1 MNTVT
6 ARTTAGD
13 RTRLTGWGR
22 THVALC
28 RVVRPDDPAAVTLEL
43 AGAQGPLIPRG
54 SGSAYGDA
62 ATRARGTVVDVSALR
77 RLVALDGDRGV
88 AVVEAGM
95 TLGELLHTVAP
106 RGWVPPVLP
115 GTPHVSVGGAVAADI
130 HGKNHVGAG
139 SIGRHVRWLVVADAS
154 GEPHRLTPGHDPG
167 AFWAT
172 VGGMGLTGV
181 ITTVALQLLPAG
193 PGPATLR
200 RHRAGDLDEVL
211 GRLASVAERQCT
223 DPLLHSVAWLDG
235 SARGSARGRG
245 LVQTTRLPEPWRRRV
260 DPAPAD
266 PGPSG
271 PPRTAPRRRAAP
283 SLPGPG
289 VVTRGSI
296 AAMNRARWLAPVA
309 DGPRTAS
316 IASALQ
322 PLRRADDWPSL
333 FGCHGLV
340 QYQFVVPTAS
350 VDAIGAALALVAGHR
365 VPPALAV
372 LKRLGPADPAPLTF
386 ALDGWTLA
394 LDLPARWPGLE
405 PALTELDEL
414 VVEAGGRVYLAKDS
428 RLRAS
433 TVARMYPRLAEWQG
447 TRDLM
452 DPRRVLGSDLSR
464 RVHLTGP
471 RGTP

>member
-1 MNTVT
+1 MSTVT
-6 ARTTAGD
+6 ARTTRED

-22 THVALC
+22 THLALC

-43 AGAQGPLIPRG
+43 AGAEGPLIPRG
-54 SGSAYGDA
+54 SGCAYGDA
-62 ATRARGTVVDVSALR
+62 ATRARGTVVDVSTLR

-88 AVVEAGM
+88 VVVEAGM

-130 HGKNHVGAG
+130 HGKNHVGVG
-139 SIGRHVRWLVVADAS
+139 SIGRHVRWLVVADAN
-154 GEPHRLTPGHDPG
+154 GEPHRLTPERDPQ
-167 AFWAT
+167 AFWGT

-200 RHRAGDLDEVL
+200 RRRAGDLGEVL
-211 GRLASVAERQCT
+211 GQLACVAEQQRT

-245 LVQTTRLPEPWRRRV
+245 LVQTTHLPAPWRR
-260 DPAPAD
+260 PGD
-266 PGPSG
+266 PGPSD
-271 PPRTAPRRRAAP
+271 PTPAAARRRAAR

-316 IASALQ
+316 IAAALQ

-333 FGCHGLV
+333 FGRQGLV
-340 QYQFVVPTAS
+340 QYQFVVPTTS
-350 VDAIGAALALVAGHR
+350 VDSIAAALDLLAAHR

-414 VVEAGGRVYLAKDS
+414 VLEAGGRVYLAKDS

-433 TVARMYPRLAEWQG
+433 TVARMYPRLAEWQR
-447 TRDLM
+447 TRDVM

-471 RGTP
+471 RGAS